1 MKIKPSL
8 KYIYLIISS
17 LLLISCAQQV
27 PPNGGPKD
35 EQAPKVIGSRPENK
49 TLRFD
54 NKRVTVQ
61 LDEYI
66 QIKDAS
72 QIVISPPMKDKP
84 TISANGKQIEIE
96 FYNNKPKPNTTYT
109 INFGSAIADIH
120 EGTSLTNYSYVFST
134 GEYLDSNSISGIVE
148 TALERK
154 VRKDVV
160 VAIYKCS
167 NFTDSTL
174 SKELPDYFAKSN
186 EDGNYKME
194 NLPNDSFY
202 IFCFEDLN
210 SNLRIEPN
218 EPCGFKN
225 EEINSASY
233 NSKISL
239 RIYNPHTY
247 KPGTIVESF
256 SKQKSKYQFVIYDLS
271 MVKLEPLDTFIRHS
285 TINEGSNGIDTL
297 NYFSSIIEDTLSARF
312 KVIASDSIYE
322 IKLKTKTKSKLPAFV
337 IEFENPKRPTDTL
350 SLISTIPIEN
360 IDWDGLSIKR
370 DTLEIKPKS
379 IHKYN
384 QTIWKIVLPNEEG
397 AIYQLSFGDSSIKSI
412 LGQYNEALS
421 GTYSIGSEKD
431 FGSILLDINYTDRE
445 PLLLQ
450 LVEDKE
456 NGKVIYSTVILESKK
471 LEIKNLEP
479 LSYKIRFIKDT
490 NKNGKWDRGMLNER
504 ILPEEIYY
512 FENPISVKAY
522 WDIEQSINLSNLLNN

>member
-1 MKIKPSL
+1 
-8 KYIYLIISS
+8 
-17 LLLISCAQQV
+17 
-27 PPNGGPKD
+27 
-35 EQAPKVIGSRPENK
+35 
-49 TLRFD
+49 
-54 NKRVTVQ
+54 
-61 LDEYI
+61 
-66 QIKDAS
+66 
-72 QIVISPPMKDKP
+72 
-84 TISANGKQIEIE
+84 
-96 FYNNKPKPNTTYT
+96 
-109 INFGSAIADIH
+109 
-120 EGTSLTNYSYVFST
+120 
-134 GEYLDSNSISGIVE
+134 
-148 TALERK
+148 
-154 VRKDVV
+154 
-160 VAIYKCS
+160 
-167 NFTDSTL
+167 
-174 SKELPDYFAKSN
+174 
-186 EDGNYKME
+186 
-194 NLPNDSFY
+194 
-202 IFCFEDLN
+202 
-210 SNLRIEPN
+210 
-218 EPCGFKN
+218 
-225 EEINSASY
+225 
-233 NSKISL
+233 
-239 RIYNPHTY
+239 
-247 KPGTIVESF
+247 
-256 SKQKSKYQFVIYDLS
+256 

-285 TINEGSNGIDTL
+285 TINEGFNGIDTL
-297 NYFSSIIEDTLSARF
+297 NYFSTIIEDTLSARF
-312 KVIASDSIYE
+312 KVITSDSIYE

-337 IEFENPKRPTDTL
+337 LGFENPKRPTDTL

-360 IDWDGLSIKR
+360 IDWNGLSIKR

-384 QTIWKIVLPNEEG
+384 QTTWKIVLPNEEG
-397 AIYQLSFGDSSIKSI
+397 ATYQISFRDSSIKSI

>member
-1 MKIKPSL
+1 
-8 KYIYLIISS
+8 
-17 LLLISCAQQV
+17 
-27 PPNGGPKD
+27 
-35 EQAPKVIGSRPENK
+35 
-49 TLRFD
+49 
-54 NKRVTVQ
+54 
-61 LDEYI
+61 
-66 QIKDAS
+66 
-72 QIVISPPMKDKP
+72 
-84 TISANGKQIEIE
+84 
-96 FYNNKPKPNTTYT
+96 
-109 INFGSAIADIH
+109 
-120 EGTSLTNYSYVFST
+120 
-134 GEYLDSNSISGIVE
+134 
-148 TALERK
+148 
-154 VRKDVV
+154 
-160 VAIYKCS
+160 
-167 NFTDSTL
+167 
-174 SKELPDYFAKSN
+174 
-186 EDGNYKME
+186 
-194 NLPNDSFY
+194 
-202 IFCFEDLN
+202 
-210 SNLRIEPN
+210 
-218 EPCGFKN
+218 
-225 EEINSASY
+225 
-233 NSKISL
+233 
-239 RIYNPHTY
+239 
-247 KPGTIVESF
+247 
-256 SKQKSKYQFVIYDLS
+256 

-285 TINEGSNGIDTL
+285 TINEGFNGIDTL